1 LLVYNGNVLKLHDPK
16 EIKDIW
22 MGFFSS
28 LLLEGCKSNSP
39 MVLKKVWGNLAN
51 NEQFFSRFETY
62 VNALKS

>member
-1 LLVYNGNVLKLHDPK
+1 
-16 EIKDIW
+16 

-39 MVLKKVWGNLAN
+39 MVLKKVWGHLSN

-62 VNALKS
+62 VNVLKS